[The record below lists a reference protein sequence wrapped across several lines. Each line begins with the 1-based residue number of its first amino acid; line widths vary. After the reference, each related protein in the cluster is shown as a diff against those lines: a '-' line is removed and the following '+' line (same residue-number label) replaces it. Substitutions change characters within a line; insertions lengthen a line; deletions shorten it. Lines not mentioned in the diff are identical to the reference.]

1 MVNSVLDRVI
11 QFFQE
16 PANRERIQTQCLDP
30 LLKHILDHMFPYIIL
45 TCIIFSL
52 ILLMSLTS
60 VGLLLF
66 QLHAMSKPGIM
77 PIDTSLSALGEGIGE
92 AIATGTA
99 LAKGTGIGEAIA
111 KGTALAT
118 GTINN

>member
-1 MVNSVLDRVI
+1 MVVGREMSTMKSRPPPGTMVNSVLDRVI

-66 QLHAMSKPGIM
+66 QLHAMSKPGIIPM
-77 PIDTSLSALGEGIGE
+77 PIDT
-92 AIATGTA
+92 AIS
-99 LAKGTGIGEAIA
+99 
-111 KGTALAT
+111 ALAT